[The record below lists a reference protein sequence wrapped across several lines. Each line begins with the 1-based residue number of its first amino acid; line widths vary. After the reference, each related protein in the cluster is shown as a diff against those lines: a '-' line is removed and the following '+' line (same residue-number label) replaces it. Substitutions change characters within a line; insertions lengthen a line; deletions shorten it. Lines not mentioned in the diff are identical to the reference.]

1 MSIGD
6 VWTSAQTGSTTE
18 MYSKKKFLSLHFNDF
33 SKGLESDPPKSSQAQ
48 EHFTTFLNF
57 SLIQKY
63 FLV

>member
-57 SLIQKY
+57 
-63 FLV
+63 